1 MRFLWKC
8 LWIPGVVLFFLAIG
22 ACASIPRLNVA
33 YVVPAG
39 NVASPLKEVGL
50 KVEDARRSGAIFGP
64 GAEARQGGNIE
75 VVSMSAGAAA
85 GDAAP
90 EGIYDVSGLMQEAF
104 KRKFPVEGFKPIPEA
119 AGDIPVVVIVIKKFF
134 LDVMKHNWIGEI
146 AYDAKLVV
154 NGAVKITRSIEGTGK
169 RLNVLGRADADA
181 LIGELFTDCVNRLDL
196 EGLFEVAERALP

>member
-1 MRFLWKC
+1 MRFLWKYC
-8 LWIPGVVLFFLAIG
+8 WVSGIVLFFLIIG
-22 ACASIPRLNVA
+22 ACSSIPRLNVA
-33 YVVPAG
+33 YVVPVGTA
-39 NVASPLKEVGL
+39 VSPLKEVGL
-50 KVEDARRSGAIFGP
+50 IVEDVRGSGAIFGR
-64 GAEARQGGNIE
+64 GAEAQQGGNIQMA
-75 VVSMSAGAAA
+75 SLSIGSAGKD
-85 GDAAP
+85 GMP

-146 AYDAKLVV
+146 AYDAKLMV
-154 NGAVKITRSIEGTGK
+154 NGDVKITRSIEGTGK

-196 EGLFEVAERALP
+196 EGLFEVAGRALP